1 MAALGTGYKQALAIT
16 VLTGTGCKVDP
27 RVSQG
32 LFALSWKEMFTL
44 KALSTSSNTI
54 EIPLRCGNIQGRGQT
69 EKESNMIESKCC
81 RTCLQVKPISNFH
94 KKLDSQSLHC
104 KDCANAKRRLNYV
117 DNRELELIRAA
128 TYRANNPELMR
139 QKRLAWKRANS
150 QKNVA
155 SVVAYQRRNPEKRAK
170 ATKKYREANKDRYN
184 VWSQQRQAKL
194 KNCKTY
200 QVSNKEINRLYSSA
214 CVSCGKNKD
223 QTIDHIIPIDLG
235 GSHGIGNLQT
245 LCLSCNS
252 SKRNRV
258 MTVWK
263 KSLGKLTC

>member
-1 MAALGTGYKQALAIT
+1 M
-16 VLTGTGCKVDP
+16 
-27 RVSQG
+27 S
-32 LFALSWKEMFTL
+32 TL

-69 EKESNMIESKCC
+69 EKESNMIESKAC
-81 RTCLQVKPISNFH
+81 RTCLQVKPISSFH
-94 KKLDSQSLHC
+94 KRLDSQSLHC
-104 KDCANAKRRLNYV
+104 KDCANAKRRLNYL

-128 TYRANNPELMR
+128 SYRANNPELMR
-139 QKRLAWKRANS
+139 QRRLAWKRANPE
-150 QKNVA
+150 KNVA

-170 ATKKYREANKDRYN
+170 ATKKYREANRDKYN

-214 CVSCGKNKD
+214 CVSCGKTKD

-263 KSLGKLTC
+263 KSLSKLTC

>member
-1 MAALGTGYKQALAIT
+1 
-16 VLTGTGCKVDP
+16 
-27 RVSQG
+27 
-32 LFALSWKEMFTL
+32 MFTL

-69 EKESNMIESKCC
+69 EKESNMVESKCC
-81 RTCLQVKPISNFH
+81 RTCLQVKPISKFH
-94 KKLDSQSLHC
+94 KRLDSQSLHC

-117 DNRELELIRAA
+117 DNRELELVRAA

-139 QKRLAWKRANS
+139 QRRLAWKRANS

-170 ATKKYREANKDRYN
+170 ATKKYREANKDKYN